1 MTDKRT
7 INPLW
12 DSELDIE
19 KRLDFLIENLTLDE
33 KISCMSNANP
43 DIERLGIKAFNIGGE
58 GAHGVQAR
66 HDQSWDLSGP
76 DYTTIFPNP
85 IGMSRSWDR
94 ELIKKAGK
102 VTGTETRGLFAE
114 GRSGCLS
121 VWAPTVDMERDPRW
135 GRNEEAYGED
145 AYLTGELA
153 GAYVEGMQGDD
164 DFYLMCAATLKHF
177 YANNVEEDRTFV
189 SSGVDPRNKREYYHE
204 PFRRIIMEHGAE
216 AIMTAYNEINGV
228 PCMLM
233 PDIKNYAKNKWGLHH
248 VVTDG
253 GDVFQTVNQHEYFGT
268 DAQTVAAGLKAG
280 IDSFS
285 DNTAKVEAAV
295 REAYELGLIDIKDID
310 EAIRNRFG
318 TMIRLG
324 LFDAYGDNPYS
335 HITINDVGTKEN
347 QKTALEMGQNSIVL
361 LENKGILP
369 LDLSKAKDDICVL
382 GPLADVWQ
390 LDWYSGLPP
399 YCVTGLEGIEKYADV
414 PFEKGLCE
422 FKIKADG
429 KYLGLDESE
438 RLIVT
443 DSMNAEIFQIE
454 QWDKKQF
461 TIRSSTNG
469 KLLSVRDDIEGGESG
484 DICACK
490 DRAFG
495 WFVKEAFKIKDSE
508 NKEIIFDKTFS
519 GKVTSWNDESFYIDK
534 NGVLK
539 VESAFEK
546 SGAEKTEDRSKDS
559 SSGNEG
565 RDISETAKV
574 SNLQFEIVAD
584 GIEAA
589 AELAK
594 KVKYP
599 ILFIGGDPMVTCKE
613 DVDRDDIAF
622 PIYQQKLLEAVYEA
636 NENVIVVLV
645 SNVAFDISWA
655 KEHVKAMILSASGCM
670 ELGTAIADTLFGKVS
685 PAGRLSTTWYKDI
698 DKLPPKEDYDIIAHP
713 RTYAYYDGEVLYP
726 FGYGKTYSEIKYLD
740 MRAAIKDYT
749 KIEVCVSIENTGE
762 YVTDEVVQ
770 VYVTKKESKVVRAIK
785 KLEAFERV
793 KNLRPGEK
801 RDIVLQIKIKD
812 LKYYDVVEERC
823 ILEDGDYIIQAGS
836 SSRDIYL
843 SRTVNIKGISRGARE
858 AWQTIKADHYYSY
871 KNVYLHEGINGFDA
885 VCTQD
890 NETECDV
897 SYRDVLLKEAVFLR
911 NDGTDMK
918 EITLEILASIDDGG
932 VVEVLADDNV
942 IGKFVKGQTKI
953 KDMHSEIGQAAFR
966 TDKKMP
972 WAAFGRKTDFKKYNI
987 TVDTDKIPHKK
998 FELKLRLKGYIRIC
1012 TFKFV

>member
-1 MTDKRT
+1 
-7 INPLW
+7 
-12 DSELDIE
+12 
-19 KRLDFLIENLTLDE
+19 
-33 KISCMSNANP
+33 
-43 DIERLGIKAFNIGGE
+43 
-58 GAHGVQAR
+58 
-66 HDQSWDLSGP
+66 
-76 DYTTIFPNP
+76 
-85 IGMSRSWDR
+85 
-94 ELIKKAGK
+94 
-102 VTGTETRGLFAE
+102 
-114 GRSGCLS
+114 
-121 VWAPTVDMERDPRW
+121 
-135 GRNEEAYGED
+135 
-145 AYLTGELA
+145 
-153 GAYVEGMQGDD
+153 
-164 DFYLMCAATLKHF
+164 
-177 YANNVEEDRTFV
+177 
-189 SSGVDPRNKREYYHE
+189 
-204 PFRRIIMEHGAE
+204 
-216 AIMTAYNEINGV
+216 
-228 PCMLM
+228 
-233 PDIKNYAKNKWGLHH
+233 
-248 VVTDG
+248 
-253 GDVFQTVNQHEYFGT
+253 
-268 DAQTVAAGLKAG
+268 
-280 IDSFS
+280 
-285 DNTAKVEAAV
+285 
-295 REAYELGLIDIKDID
+295 
-310 EAIRNRFG
+310 
-318 TMIRLG
+318 
-324 LFDAYGDNPYS
+324 
-335 HITINDVGTKEN
+335 
-347 QKTALEMGQNSIVL
+347 MGQNSIVL

-422 FKIKADG
+422 FKIKAGG

-438 RLIVT
+438 RLIVA
-443 DSMNAEIFQIE
+443 DSMNAEIFRIE

-508 NKEIIFDKTFS
+508 NKEIIFDKSFS

-539 VESAFEK
+539 VESAFEI
-546 SGAEKTEDRSKDS
+546 SGAEKTEDRIKDG
-559 SSGNEG
+559 SSGNEC

-698 DKLPPKEDYDIIAHP
+698 DKLPPKEDYDIISHP

-726 FGYGKTYSEIKYLD
+726 FGYGKTYSEIKYLE
-740 MRAAIKDYT
+740 MRAEIKDYT

-770 VYVTKKESKVVRAIK
+770 IYMTKKDSKVVRAIK

-843 SRTVNIKGISRGARE
+843 SQTVNIKGISRGARD
-858 AWQTIKADHYYSY
+858 AWQTIKADHYDSY

-890 NETECDV
+890 NEIECDV

-972 WAAFGRKTDFKKYNI
+972 WAAFERKTDFKKYNI

-1012 TFKFV
+1012 AFKFA